1 MQHYLVPTD
10 FSATAKGAFQYA
22 FELAKKTQ
30 GNITLLN
37 IYTAGEDELQVLA
50 QLESLKKEI
59 LESNQVNIS
68 IELLALKGK
77 LIDILADLVT
87 KYTYEYI
94 IMGMQ
99 GSRSVNLSWLGM
111 KEVESV
117 ENFWMGSNTIKI
129 LQNIQKPVVI
139 VPRNAAFQPVNQIIL
154 AIDTKKEY
162 LSEVFKPLHT
172 LVNTY
177 KSNVTIVTVR
187 LRDEEKDDDNEILQ
201 LRKIKKWLGEDVPCS
216 LKIVLADSVQE
227 GLKYYIS
234 QEKDK
239 NMLVMMSRKMD
250 FLERMFGISETQQM
264 VYSTTMPL
272 LIIHNV

>member
-1 MQHYLVPTD
+1 
-10 FSATAKGAFQYA
+10 
-22 FELAKKTQ
+22 
-30 GNITLLN
+30 
-37 IYTAGEDELQVLA
+37 
-50 QLESLKKEI
+50 
-59 LESNQVNIS
+59 
-68 IELLALKGK
+68 
-77 LIDILADLVT
+77 
-87 KYTYEYI
+87 
-94 IMGMQ
+94 
-99 GSRSVNLSWLGM
+99 M